1 MEKLSP
7 KERARAEGFFL
18 ETGFMTLFIILK
30 LYNKDSTKNEEVKN
44 DLMLIRSRM
53 KYYQKLGLTNE
64 SLLSNYKKTEVDI
77 LHEDKSHEHIEP
89 SDFLTR
95 NAKTIFEE
103 AVNFFYFYSSKI
115 EIYRDNKIQE
125 IYFIKVPYSEYLDD
139 ADKEKFNHQVDRST
153 TLNKVKALF
162 EETDYLTVIMKFAY
176 YLKTINF
183 VIKLLFNYESFYTT
197 VSFLTVGCVLQGGH
211 TQHSDNAELRD
222 EQS

>member
-1 MEKLSP
+1 MAKLSQ
-7 KERARAEGFFL
+7 KDRQLAEGLIL

-30 LYNKDSTKNEEVKN
+30 LYKSNLTKNEEIKN
-44 DLMLIRSRM
+44 DLLKIRSRM
-53 KYYQKLGLTNE
+53 KYYQRLGLTNE
-64 SLLSNYKKTEVDI
+64 SLMSSYKKNEADI

-89 SDFLTR
+89 SDFITR
-95 NAKTIFEE
+95 NANSIFEE
-103 AVNFFYFYSSKI
+103 AINFFYFYSSKI
-115 EIYRDNKIQE
+115 EIYRDKKIQE

-183 VIKLLFNYESFYTT
+183 LIRILFNYESFYTT
-197 VSFLTVGCVLQGGH
+197 VSFLTVSCI
-211 TQHSDNAELRD
+211 
-222 EQS
+222 